1 MGAIIFHL
9 RQLSQS
15 ADLPIRFKSA
25 NLESVGPTNTNFRN
39 FYGSLNYLHQWAEA
53 GQQSWAMQCALL
65 KMIPKIGIFS
75 TPKKGKSSQK

>member
-53 GQQSWAMQCALL
+53 GQQSWAMQCGFYFIEHV
-65 KMIPKIGIFS
+65 KDIYRNIFIERLRF
-75 TPKKGKSSQK
+75 

>member
-25 NLESVGPTNTNFRN
+25 NLESVGPTNTNFRI

-53 GQQSWAMQCALL
+53 GQQSWAMQCGFYFIEHVKDINRNVFIERLR
-65 KMIPKIGIFS
+65 F
-75 TPKKGKSSQK
+75 